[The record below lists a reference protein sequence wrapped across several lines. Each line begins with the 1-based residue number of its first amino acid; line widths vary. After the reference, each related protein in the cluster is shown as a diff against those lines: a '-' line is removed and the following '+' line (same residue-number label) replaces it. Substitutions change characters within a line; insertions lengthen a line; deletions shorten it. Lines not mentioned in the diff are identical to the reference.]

1 MSGKTMK
8 LTLKVWRQKNAS
20 APGRFVT
27 YDAPNVSPDMSF
39 LEMLDVVNERLIE
52 TGHAYAD
59 WRFSHP
65 HKDRFLAAERRAR
78 RERCGLWAGV
88 RPDQMPGWR
97 QRSRRGRSSPPPTSA
112 ARDGHLS
119 ATTSGVR

>member
-39 LEMLDVVNERLIE
+39 LELLDVVNEDLIHRDE
-52 TGHAYAD
+52 EPLSPSGGGRA
-59 WRFSHP
+59 WRFGMCP
-65 HKDRFLAAERRAR
+65 DGNAWVAAPVLA
-78 RERCGLWAGV
+78 G
-88 RPDQMPGWR
+88 P
-97 QRSRRGRSSPPPTSA
+97 
-112 ARDGHLS
+112 
-119 ATTSGVR
+119 